1 MVTAERLPE
10 QEILIQS
17 VMETVVPKLV
27 ADDIPLLHSLLT
39 DVFPGI
45 QYTPAA
51 MEALRAE
58 ITKVCDEEYLVSS
71 SARFTLDLLSDWCF
85 VRYM

>member
-1 MVTAERLPE
+1 MKLAFSAERLPE

-39 DVFPGI
+39 DVFPGV
-45 QYTPAA
+45 QYAPAA

-58 ITKVCDEEYLVSS
+58 IAKVCQEEHLVS
-71 SARFTLDLLSDWCF
+71 LSVCNMH
-85 VRYM
+85 V